1 MPPTDR
7 FDKHAAGLMT
17 PADDGFAITPHDTND
32 LARTPRS
39 IYVGGAG
46 NIVLVT
52 FKGTELTF
60 NGLAAGS
67 VLPVRANKVK
77 STGTTATG
85 LVGLD

>member
-1 MPPTDR
+1 MPTDR

-17 PADDGFAITPHDTND
+17 PAEDGFAISPHDTND

-39 IYVGGAG
+39 IFVGGAG
-46 NIVLVT
+46 SIVLVT
-52 FKGTELTF
+52 AKGTELTF

-67 VLPVRANKVK
+67 VLPVRASKVK
-77 STGTTATG
+77 ATGTSATF